1 MGSSW
6 GNIGRSARGGTRHWA
21 VPPPPA
27 ATSKGPVAL
36 QPLPCGH
43 LQLIFFCV
51 PARAVTPGACDKGKR
66 GQLGQPEG
74 AVGAWHGQ
82 GTALPSGRAA
92 WPQGC
97 QEGGTPDSTR
107 FGFTT
112 TENPPSRPPAAS
124 LPCKG
129 DAGAIFGLGFLLLVL
144 LQILF
149 LSLFL
154 SPPTTSFLPP
164 S

>member
-1 MGSSW
+1 M
-6 GNIGRSARGGTRHWA
+6 ARGAGQCHLLQL
-21 VPPPPA
+21 PPPRDPWPCNHCPV
-27 ATSKGPVAL
+27 ATSSSF
-36 QPLPCGH
+36 
-43 LQLIFFCV
+43 FFCV

-154 SPPTTSFLPP
+154 SPPPHLLPP
-164 S
+164 TLLKYFHRSPL